1 MTNPA
6 QGAAMLQQARW
17 AARAFATYDH
27 ATVERIVAAAAEAG
41 AALASELAA
50 DAVAETGFGVV
61 EHKVRKN
68 LSCSTGLV
76 EAYAGHDYVS
86 PRVDAARKVVEVPRP
101 AGVVLALTPSTNPVA
116 TVFFNV
122 LLALMTRN
130 AVVVCPHP
138 VAKDVCSRAARAL
151 AEAAEAAGAPTG
163 CVQWV
168 DQPSL
173 ATLEAMM
180 VDPRVD
186 LVLATGGTAVVQA
199 AGRSGNPSL
208 GVGPG
213 NVPVY
218 VDASA
223 DLARAARDIVAS
235 KAFDNSVL
243 CTNESVLIVHQDVE
257 KPLVA
262 RLQREGAHLLT
273 AEQVGRLR
281 QTMFPMDRLDTAV
294 IGRSAHEVAA
304 LAGISVPRRTTVLLA
319 PFDVVV
325 PEEAMAHEKLCP
337 VLGVVTV
344 ASARAG
350 IEAAR
355 AVLRISGAGHSAAV
369 HAQDGDVVLAF
380 GSAVPVLRISVNVGN
395 SLGAS
400 GFQTH
405 LPPSMTIGTGAFGG
419 SGLAANLQPS
429 HLVQLTTL
437 AWNVEASVT
446 LPTLDPQRVW
456 QPPSGSVPAYPYAS
470 NDPASGHAL
479 ARPAVASGG
488 TAASGAVTTRLPG
501 DTEQQL
507 RDLIRRL
514 VAEELQDLVGN

>member
-1 MTNPA
+1 
-6 QGAAMLQQARW
+6 
-17 AARAFATYDH
+17 
-27 ATVERIVAAAAEAG
+27 
-41 AALASELAA
+41 
-50 DAVAETGFGVV
+50 
-61 EHKVRKN
+61 
-68 LSCSTGLV
+68 
-76 EAYAGHDYVS
+76 VS
-86 PRVDAARKVVEVPRP
+86 ARVDAGRKVVEVPRP

-122 LLALMTRN
+122 LLSLMTRN

-138 VAKDVCSRAARAL
+138 LAKDVCSRAARVL
-151 AEAAEAAGAPTG
+151 AEAAEAAGAPKG

-168 DQPSL
+168 EAPSL

-199 AGRSGNPSL
+199 ASRSGNPSL

-223 DLARAARDIVAS
+223 DVAAAARDIVVS

-243 CTNESVLIVHQDVE
+243 CTNESVLIVHEAVE
-257 KPLVA
+257 KAMLT
-262 RLQREGAHLLT
+262 RLQCEGAHLLSPD
-273 AEQVGRLR
+273 EVGRLR
-281 QTMFPMDRLDTAV
+281 QAMFPMGRLDTAV
-294 IGRSAHEVAA
+294 IGRPAHEVAT
-304 LAGISVPRRTTVLLA
+304 LAGVTVPRRTTVLLA
-319 PFDVVV
+319 PFDAVV

-337 VLGVVTV
+337 VLGMVTV

-369 HAQDGDVVLAF
+369 HARDGDVVLAF
-380 GSAVPVLRISVNVGN
+380 GSAVPVLRVSVNVGN

-400 GFQTH
+400 GFETH

-429 HLVQLTTL
+429 HLMQLTTL
-437 AWNVEASVT
+437 AWNADAAVAM
-446 LPTLDPQRVW
+446 PAIHPQQAW
-456 QPPSGSVPAYPYAS
+456 QPPSGAVPAYPHAS
-470 NDPASGHAL
+470 NDPASN
-479 ARPAVASGG
+479 
-488 TAASGAVTTRLPG
+488 GAPRLSD

-514 VAEELQDLVGN
+514 VAEELQALVES